1 VPPPAPAEGA
11 VYPFSMQF
19 TRKPLAVIG
28 MAALAVMLAAGCGS
42 EKAASPVGSAATNST
57 ATSEAQDPAA
67 AIVVRKPVSG
77 ARVSS
82 GSVVSG
88 TANVFEANVGL
99 EVLDENGHE
108 LSKTFTT
115 ATCGTGCVGRFSV
128 PVRFEVAREQRG
140 TIVVHDDDAAG
151 TGTPP
156 HVVRVQVV
164 LVPGR

>member
-1 VPPPAPAEGA
+1 
-11 VYPFSMQF
+11 MQF
-19 TRKPLAVIG
+19 TRRPLALIG
-28 MAALAVMLAAGCGS
+28 LAALGVMLAAGCGS
-42 EKAASPVGSAATNST
+42 EKAGSPVGSAATDST
-57 ATSEAQDPAA
+57 ATSESQDPAA

-108 LSKTFTT
+108 LAKTFTT
-115 ATCGTGCVGRFSV
+115 ATCGTGCVGTFSA
-128 PVRFEVAREQRG
+128 PVRFEVAREQPG
-140 TIVVHDDDAAG
+140 TVVVHDDDAAG

-156 HVVRVQVV
+156 HVVRVPVV
-164 LVPGR
+164 LVPGT